1 MSDAI
6 PLLAT
11 ARLRLRPFTL
21 ADAPV
26 VREFAGDPRVAATTL
41 NIPHPYPAGL
51 AEQWIGSH
59 ADHAARGD
67 LYVFAIERKADR
79 LLLGAISLGIAA
91 PHRRAELGYWL
102 GVPFWNQGYTSEAAQ
117 RVVAFA
123 FEQLQLN
130 RVQATYLPGNPASG
144 RVMEKAGLA
153 REGTLR
159 QYYRKANLPGEERFE
174 DVILCA
180 LLRADYEARR
190 RTDG

>member
-6 PLLAT
+6 PLLET
-11 ARLRLRPFTL
+11 TRLRLRPFTL

-26 VREFAGDPRVAATTL
+26 VREMAGDPRVAATTL
-41 NIPHPYPAGL
+41 HIPHPYPAGL

-59 ADHAARGD
+59 ADHAARGE
-67 LYVFAIERKADR
+67 LYVFAIERKTDG
-79 LLLGAISLGIAA
+79 LLLGAISLRITTA
-91 PHRRAELGYWL
+91 HRRAELGYWL

-123 FEQLQLN
+123 FEDLRLN
-130 RVQATYLPGNPASG
+130 RVEATYLPGNPASG

-159 QYYRKANLPGEERFE
+159 QYYRKANVPGEERFE
-174 DVILCA
+174 DVMLCA
-180 LLRADYEARR
+180 LLHADYAARR
-190 RTDG
+190 